1 LRDGGRINPAVV
13 ADIRSEYRAFEAALA
28 A

>member
-1 LRDGGRINPAVV
+1 LRDGGHINPAVV